1 MINDR
6 GGINGRKIN
15 FISADD
21 GYSPPKTVEQNIEN
35 CDWRRLRL
43 PPMPICFP
51 AKMRLCRLV
60 KQPTSSIGRT
70 ADTRCGDAL
79 GTAIP
84 LSFTYLVFMPRHLN
98 KKIGVPVGVF
108 VREAYT
114 LPCLLTL
121 PLVATLWMANRFF
134 YPRNLVQLVLETMAA
149 SSVYA
154 VGLFWAYRTNRAFHV
169 AKIAGPSPL
178 PSSDETALPVVSVE
192 YQNEA

>member
-1 MINDR
+1 LLDAVPGSDAGRGTVGGGAWGRTVGREKNGPGVSDTEIKIGQTIAYSGPASSFGPTGQTIAAYYRMINDR

-51 AKMRLCRLV
+51 ARMRLCRLV

-79 GTAIP
+79 GTARNDFRAI
-84 LSFTYLVFMPRHLN
+84 
-98 KKIGVPVGVF
+98 
-108 VREAYT
+108 EAG
-114 LPCLLTL
+114 LHAA
-121 PLVATLWMANRFF
+121 VDKMWATLDNM
-134 YPRNLVQLVLETMAA
+134 
-149 SSVYA
+149 
-154 VGLFWAYRTNRAFHV
+154 GLM
-169 AKIAGPSPL
+169 
-178 PSSDETALPVVSVE
+178 VSVHKTRDISDSI
-192 YQNEA
+192 QPKSGS